1 METAVITESLRVI
14 RHSVVAD
21 ALGML
26 RRHDS
31 STVEFRLATHT
42 LARALAY
49 EATRDLPVESI
60 DIETPMEPTTAHR
73 IAAKVI
79 AAPILRAGLGMLQ
92 GFLDVIPTAATGF
105 VGLKRN
111 EETLLPHEYYRNF
124 PELAGSHLFLLDPM
138 LATGGSIR
146 AVLRGLPL
154 ESIASVSILSIIAAP
169 EGVRDLASEFP
180 ETVIYTASLDRCL
193 NECGYILPGLGDAGD
208 RLCQTL

>member
-21 ALGML
+21 ALCVL
-26 RRHDS
+26 RRQDS
-31 STVEFRLATHT
+31 SAVEFRTAAHA

-49 EATRDLPVESI
+49 EATRDLPVDPI
-60 DIETPMEPTTAHR
+60 DIQTPMESTTAHR
-73 IAAKVI
+73 ITEKVI

-92 GFLDVIPTAATGF
+92 GFLDVVPTAATGF
-105 VGLKRN
+105 VGLRRN

-124 PELAGSHLFLLDPM
+124 PELGGSHLFLLDPM
-138 LATGGSIR
+138 LATGGTLR

-154 ESIASVSILSIIAAP
+154 ESIASVSVLSIIAAP
-169 EGVRDLASEFP
+169 EGVRDLSAEFP
-180 ETVIYTASLDRCL
+180 EVAIYTASLDRCL